1 MRSYPTKDFTNNGQ
15 VLNAMQSWKHESIF
29 TELIAEEDLIAE
41 SFRTHRRRASINVAD
56 RAAIIQTVV
65 QSLQG
70 LQYGLVGLDMEA
82 YWVEQL
88 LSYLHRLQATAPAQ
102 TPDEQFQQSYML
114 RKWLFWIPISL
125 LQRQGGKGPAM
136 LTLAH
141 FYSAAL
147 TLEPLFPDLG
157 ASFCSALALPAL
169 ENIIN
174 VTSAMRTEQ
183 GMDTAASEIA
193 TLMQFP
199 QQAAYNYRSNL
210 MHSRSGASMQPIAV
224 AYDFNADL
232 INYAATGNLSPAF
245 APSTPHYTPSAS
257 ASSSSTPYLEVPSSH
272 SSQTGFGYGTSSW
285 GAMPSPGFPP
295 QAYTSGLEGDMYD
308 MNGLSLGGV
317 QGVPGFR
324 GGFVSPLPVW
334 T

>member
-1 MRSYPTKDFTNNGQ
+1 M
-15 VLNAMQSWKHESIF
+15 
-29 TELIAEEDLIAE
+29 AE
-41 SFRTHRRRASINVAD
+41 SFRAHRRRSSISSTD
-56 RAAIIQTVV
+56 RSVILQTIV
-65 QSLQG
+65 QSLQR

-88 LSYLHRLQATAPAQ
+88 LSYLQRLQATPPAQ
-102 TPDEQFQQSYML
+102 SPEEQFTQSYMI
-114 RKWLFWIPISL
+114 RKWLFWVPVSL

-141 FYSAAL
+141 FYATAL

-174 VTSAMRTEQ
+174 VTTAMRSEQ
-183 GMDTAASEIA
+183 GLDSASSEIA
-193 TLMQFP
+193 TLMSFP
-199 QQAAYNYRSNL
+199 QQAAFNYRSQL
-210 MHSRSGASMQPIAV
+210 MQSQPTTIQPAPI
-224 AYDFNADL
+224 AYDFSADMN
-232 INYAATGNLSPAF
+232 NYAATGNLSPAF
-245 APSTPHYTPSAS
+245 APSTPHYTSGS
-257 ASSSSTPYLEVPSSH
+257 NSVSSSSTPYLEVPSSQN
-272 SSQTGFGYGTSSW
+272 SQSGFSYGTSSW

-308 MNGLSLGGV
+308 VNGLSLGNV

-324 GGFVSPLPVW
+324 GGFVSPLPIW

>member
-1 MRSYPTKDFTNNGQ
+1 LF
-15 VLNAMQSWKHESIF
+15 I
-29 TELIAEEDLIAE
+29 ELIAEEDLVAE
-41 SFRTHRRRASINVAD
+41 SFRAHRRRASVSATD
-56 RAAIIQTVV
+56 RTVILQTSI
-65 QSLQG
+65 QSLQR

-82 YWVEQL
+82 YWVDQL
-88 LSYLHRLQATAPAQ
+88 LSYLQRLQATPPAQ
-102 TPDEQFQQSYML
+102 SPEEQFSQSYMM
-114 RKWLFWIPISL
+114 RKWLFWVPVSL

-141 FYSAAL
+141 FYATAL

-174 VTSAMRTEQ
+174 VTTAMHSDAGLDSAS
-183 GMDTAASEIA
+183 SEIA
-193 TLMQFP
+193 TLMSFP
-199 QQAAYNYRSNL
+199 QQAAFSYRSQL
-210 MHSRSGASMQPIAV
+210 MQSQPGAPMQSAPIT
-224 AYDFNADL
+224 YDFTADMS
-232 INYAATGNLSPAF
+232 NYTTTGNLSPAF
-245 APSTPHYTPSAS
+245 APSTPHYTASAS
-257 ASSSSTPYLEVPSSH
+257 TSVSSSSTPYLEVPISQ
-272 SSQTGFGYGTSSW
+272 SSQTGFSYGTSSW

>member
-1 MRSYPTKDFTNNGQ
+1 
-15 VLNAMQSWKHESIF
+15 V
-29 TELIAEEDLIAE
+29 AE
-41 SFRTHRRRASINVAD
+41 SFRAHRRRASVSATD
-56 RAAIIQTVV
+56 RTVILQTTI
-65 QSLQG
+65 QSLQR

-82 YWVEQL
+82 YWVDQL
-88 LSYLHRLQATAPAQ
+88 LSYLQRLQATPPAQ
-102 TPDEQFQQSYML
+102 SPEEQFSQSYMM
-114 RKWLFWIPISL
+114 RKWLFWVPVSL

-141 FYSAAL
+141 FYATAL

-174 VTSAMRTEQ
+174 VTTAMHSDAGLESAS
-183 GMDTAASEIA
+183 SEIA
-193 TLMQFP
+193 TLMSFP
-199 QQAAYNYRSNL
+199 QQAAFNYRSQL
-210 MHSRSGASMQPIAV
+210 MQSQPGAAMQSAPI
-224 AYDFNADL
+224 AYDFTADMT
-232 INYAATGNLSPAF
+232 NYTTTGNLSPAF
-245 APSTPHYTPSAS
+245 APSTPHYTASAS
-257 ASSSSTPYLEVPSSH
+257 TSVSSSSTPYLEVPISQ
-272 SSQTGFGYGTSSW
+272 SSQTGFSYGTSSW

>member
-1 MRSYPTKDFTNNGQ
+1 
-15 VLNAMQSWKHESIF
+15 
-29 TELIAEEDLIAE
+29 
-41 SFRTHRRRASINVAD
+41 
-56 RAAIIQTVV
+56 
-65 QSLQG
+65 
-70 LQYGLVGLDMEA
+70 
-82 YWVEQL
+82 
-88 LSYLHRLQATAPAQ
+88 
-102 TPDEQFQQSYML
+102 
-114 RKWLFWIPISL
+114 
-125 LQRQGGKGPAM
+125 M

-169 ENIIN
+169 ENIIS
-174 VTSAMRTEQ
+174 VTSAMHTGQ
-183 GMDTAASEIA
+183 GMEAAASEIA
-193 TLMQFP
+193 NLMQFP

-210 MHSRSGASMQPIAV
+210 IQSRPGASMPPTAV

-257 ASSSSTPYLEVPSSH
+257 ASASSSSTPYLEVPSSH
-272 SSQTGFGYGTSSW
+272 SSQSGFGYGTSSW

-308 MNGLSLGGV
+308 MTGFSLGGI
-317 QGVPGFR
+317 QGMPDFR
-324 GGFVSPLPVW
+324 GGFVSPLPIW

>member
-1 MRSYPTKDFTNNGQ
+1 
-15 VLNAMQSWKHESIF
+15 
-29 TELIAEEDLIAE
+29 
-41 SFRTHRRRASINVAD
+41 
-56 RAAIIQTVV
+56 
-65 QSLQG
+65 
-70 LQYGLVGLDMEA
+70 MEA

-169 ENIIN
+169 ENIIS
-174 VTSAMRTEQ
+174 VTSAMRAEQ
-183 GMDTAASEIA
+183 GMDNAASEIS

-210 MHSRSGASMQPIAV
+210 MHSRPGASMQTAPIP
-224 AYDFNADL
+224 YDFNADL

-295 QAYTSGLEGDMYD
+295 QAYSSGLEGDMYD
-308 MNGLSLGGV
+308 MTGLSLGGV
-317 QGVPGFR
+317 QGMPNFH
-324 GGFVSPLPVW
+324 GGFVSPLPIW